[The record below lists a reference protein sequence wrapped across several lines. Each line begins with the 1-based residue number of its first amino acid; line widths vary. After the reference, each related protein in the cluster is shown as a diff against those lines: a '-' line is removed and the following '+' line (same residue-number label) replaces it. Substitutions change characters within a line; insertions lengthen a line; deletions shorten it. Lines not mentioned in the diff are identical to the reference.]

1 MKIVNLTCPGCG
13 ARLEVDMDR
22 KMAFCSYCGAA
33 LPIDDEIQKV
43 QLDGAEKAGYEFEK
57 GRQRAQAEAAQASF
71 PSRQAFYQ
79 PASQP
84 TFQPQVPPQPQQA
97 PREPSKRRKT
107 WLWVLGW
114 ILHFP
119 RSAHDYHAEQ
129 GRHEQKGQVRHHCR
143 RLDSLSAHRA
153 WRRWVEVSVGWLPS
167 ALEPLFRRGSTFAW
181 TDCSRTRKLQVPVH
195 SMTASSL
202 MMYPLELHFVL
213 DGETFPEKRSP
224 ALVCWSRIARERTAI
239 QSVFPLERDGV

>member
-1 MKIVNLTCPGCG
+1 MELSQPGPRRVYCVQDTYPKWSNTTYGRDIHQPCAEYGGHSKSRRGGGRNDSRLSGRVSARDAKGILVKIVNLTCPGCG

-33 LPIDDEIQKV
+33 LPVDDEIQKV

-71 PSRQAFYQ
+71 PPQQACYQ

-97 PREPSKRRKT
+97 PQEPPKRRKT

-114 ILHFP
+114 ICIFP
-119 RSAHDYHAEQ
+119 VPLTIIMLNKEDMSKKARYGIIAA
-129 GRHEQKGQVRHHCR
+129 
-143 RLDSLSAHRA
+143 
-153 WRRWVEVSVGWLPS
+153 GWILY
-167 ALEPLFRRGSTFAW
+167 LLIGLGGGGS
-181 TDCSRTRKLQVPVH
+181 K
-195 SMTASSL
+195 
-202 MMYPLELHFVL
+202 
-213 DGETFPEKRSP
+213 
-224 ALVCWSRIARERTAI
+224 
-239 QSVFPLERDGV
+239 